1 MLPVEPGG
9 FLTEPNRNLRLQKE
23 HTMKSETHLNT
34 MMLCVRYGVS
44 VKSFDHWKLREG
56 FPRDASAYAPD
67 GQQVW
72 CVAKIDAWLRQRPI
86 KTGPRPRWL
95 VIVGHPAAMGRDAS
109 GNTAAEARC

>member
-1 MLPVEPGG
+1 
-9 FLTEPNRNLRLQKE
+9 
-23 HTMKSETHLNT
+23 MKKETHLNT

-56 FPRDASAYAPD
+56 FPREASTYTPD

-72 CVAKIDAWLRQRPI
+72 DIAKIDAWLRQRPV

-95 VIVGHPAAMGRDAS
+95 TIVGHPAADESHAQR
-109 GNTAAEARC
+109 